1 MSKSNMQHQREQDDA
16 AEIEALAAALKL
28 NLKAALEIDSHFLV
42 TGGREDQVI
51 DTDNVVDVMIDLD
64 SALFNLAVVTQNSA
78 ALRSLK
84 ARAIQEIL
92 DMVAHKLRRMAEWE
106 FKQTECAA

>member
-16 AEIEALAAALKL
+16 AEIEDLAAALKL

-51 DTDNVVDVMIDLD
+51 DIDNVVDVMIDLD
-64 SALFNLAVVTQNSA
+64 SALFNLAVVTQNGA

-92 DMVAHKLRRMAEWE
+92 DMGTHKLRRMAEWE
-106 FKQTECAA
+106 FNKKDEAA

>member
-51 DTDNVVDVMIDLD
+51 DTDSVVDVMIDLD
-64 SALFNLAVVTQNSA
+64 SALFNLAVVTQNGA

-84 ARAIQEIL
+84 ARSIQEIL
-92 DMVAHKLRRMAEWE
+92 DMGTHKLRRMAEWE

>member
-16 AEIEALAAALKL
+16 AEIEDLAAALKL
-28 NLKAALEIDSHFLV
+28 ELRGELEIDSHFEL
-42 TGGREDQVI
+42 TGGRDNCVI
-51 DTDNVVDVMIDLD
+51 DRDNVVDAMIDLD
-64 SALFNLAVVTQNSA
+64 SALFNLAVVTQNGA

-92 DMVAHKLRRMAEWE
+92 DMGTHKLRRMAEWE
-106 FKQTECAA
+106 FKQTEVAA

>member
-16 AEIEALAAALKL
+16 ADIEERVAALKL
-28 NLKAALEIDSHFLV
+28 NLKAALDIDSHFLV

-51 DTDNVVDVMIDLD
+51 DTDNVIDVMINLD
-64 SALFNLAVVTQNSA
+64 SALFNLAVVTQNGA

-92 DMVAHKLRRMAEWE
+92 DMGTHKLRRMAEWE
-106 FKQTECAA
+106 FNKKDEAA